1 MIDIHCH
8 LLNEVDDGSESIEQ
22 SLEALRL
29 AEEAGFTDII
39 LTPHYIKG
47 YYDNSIENTKEK
59 IKNLKQEVFK
69 NNILI
74 NIHHGNEIYICD
86 DLCELLL
93 ANVPATL
100 ANSKYVLF
108 ELPLNNKLFNVME
121 IVVKLKE
128 KGYIPVLAHPERYS
142 YVQEDPNQVM
152 EFIRAGVFI
161 QSNYGSI
168 VGRYGKEAK
177 ETLGKLLKHNM
188 VHILASDTHKKGFI
202 YENIQDILKEIG
214 KYTSKQA
221 IKRLTKINRNCI
233 IQDEE
238 FQIEVPTRIEE
249 RKKFFFI

>member
-1 MIDIHCH
+1 M
-8 LLNEVDDGSESIEQ
+8 
-22 SLEALRL
+22 
-29 AEEAGFTDII
+29 
-39 LTPHYIKG
+39 
-47 YYDNSIENTKEK
+47 
-59 IKNLKQEVFK
+59 
-69 NNILI
+69 
-74 NIHHGNEIYICD
+74 
-86 DLCELLL
+86 CELLL

-202 YENIQDILKEIG
+202 YENIQDILKELS

-221 IKRLTKINRNCI
+221 IKRLTKINPNCI

>member
-1 MIDIHCH
+1 M
-8 LLNEVDDGSESIEQ
+8 
-22 SLEALRL
+22 
-29 AEEAGFTDII
+29 
-39 LTPHYIKG
+39 
-47 YYDNSIENTKEK
+47 
-59 IKNLKQEVFK
+59 FK

-202 YENIQDILKEIG
+202 YENIQDILKELG

-221 IKRLTKINRNCI
+221 IKRLTKINPNCI